1 MRRSIRIQ
9 LTVLL
14 CIIIT
19 QVQAQT
25 GAQRWT
31 EKKANEW
38 YAKQGWLRGCNYQP
52 ASAINQLEMFQAESF
67 DTATI
72 NKELGWAEGLGLN
85 VMRVYLHHLLWTADK
100 EGFKKRLNTYLSIS
114 SRHGI
119 KTLFVI
125 FDDCWN
131 DTAWVGKQPAPK
143 PGVHNSGW
151 VRDPGTMIYRYPDT
165 IKVLEAYVKDLLT
178 TFKNDARILM
188 WDLYNEP
195 GNNKQFNKSMPLL
208 EKVFQWAREVNP
220 SQPITAGLWNEN
232 SNFAELNKFQLS
244 NSDIITYHNYNYVDH
259 HQNAIDTLRKYNR
272 PLICTEY
279 MARRNASVFQT
290 IMPLLKKEKVGAI
303 NWGFVS
309 GKTNTIFAWD
319 TPLPN
324 AKEPALWFHDILRQD
339 GTPFSKDEVKAI
351 KELTGKLKK

>member
-1 MRRSIRIQ
+1 MMQ
-9 LTVLL
+9 LA
-14 CIIIT
+14 
-19 QVQAQT
+19 AQT
-25 GAQRWT
+25 TAQRWPV
-31 EKKANEW
+31 KKANEW

-52 ASAINQLEMFQAESF
+52 STAINQLEMFQPETF

-100 EGFKKRLNTYLSIS
+100 EGFKKRLNTYLTIS

-131 DTAWVGKQPAPK
+131 DTAWVGQQPAPK

-151 VRDPGTMIYRYPDT
+151 VRDPGTMIFRSPDT

-178 TFKNDARILM
+178 TFKNDQRILL

-195 GNNKQFNKSMPLL
+195 GNNKQFNKSLPLL
-208 EKVFQWAREVNP
+208 QKVFQWAREVNP
-220 SQPITAGLWNEN
+220 SQPVSAGLWNDN
-232 SNFAELNKFQLS
+232 PNFTQLNKFQLQ
-244 NSDIITYHNYNYVDH
+244 NSDIITYHNYSYIDN
-259 HQNAIDTLRKYNR
+259 HQQTIDSLRKQGR

-279 MARRNASVFQT
+279 MARRNASVLQT
-290 IMPLLKKEKVGAI
+290 IMPMLKKEKVGAI

-324 AKEPALWFHDILRQD
+324 AKEPFLWFHDILRQD
-339 GTPFSKDEVKAI
+339 GTPFSKDEIRVI
-351 KELTGKLKK
+351 KELCGKN